1 MTNESPP
8 GMRLDKWL
16 WAARFY
22 KSRGLAQNAIE
33 AGHVKVNEESVRSSR
48 DIRPG
53 DKLSMRIGEYTWD
66 VTVRALEMQRGP
78 APDAR
83 ELYEEDEDSLARRA
97 QAMEARK
104 LERKAEPQHQ
114 QQQQQQRRGRP
125 DKRDRRAQHRFR
137 GR

>member
-1 MTNESPP
+1 MTSESPQA
-8 GMRLDKWL
+8 MRLDKWL
-16 WAARFY
+16 WSARFY
-22 KSRGLAQNAIE
+22 KSRGLAQNAID
-33 AGHVKVNEESVRSSR
+33 AGHVKVNQESVKSSR

-53 DKLSMRIGEYTWD
+53 DKLSIRIGEYSWD

-78 APDAR
+78 AADAR

-104 LERKAEPQHQ
+104 LERRAEPQH
-114 QQQQQQRRGRP
+114 QQQQQRRGRP
-125 DKRDRRAQHRFR
+125 DKRDRRALQRFR

>member
-1 MTNESPP
+1 MEQAQ

-22 KSRGLAQNAIE
+22 KSRGLAQTAIE
-33 AGHVKVNEESVRSSR
+33 GGHVKISPESAKPSGE
-48 DIRPG
+48 IRPG
-53 DKLSMRIGEYTWD
+53 DKISIRIGEYSWD
-66 VTVRALEMQRGP
+66 VTVLALETERGP

-83 ELYEEDEDSLARRA
+83 LLYEEDEDSLARRA

-104 LERKAEPQHQ
+104 LQHRPEAEN
-114 QQQQQQRRGRP
+114 RGRP
-125 DKRDRRAQHRFR
+125 DKRDRRARQRFR

>member
-1 MTNESPP
+1 MTSESAP
-8 GMRLDKWL
+8 GVRLDKWL

-22 KSRGLAQNAIE
+22 KSRGLAQNAID
-33 AGHVKVNEESVRSSR
+33 AGHVKVNQESVKSSR
-48 DIRPG
+48 DVRPG
-53 DKLSMRIGEYTWD
+53 DKLSIRIGEYTWD
-66 VTVRALEMQRGP
+66 VTVLALEMQRGP

-104 LERKAEPQHQ
+104 LERKPEAA
-114 QQQQQQRRGRP
+114 RRGRP
-125 DKRDRRAQHRFR
+125 EKRDRRALQRFR

>member
-1 MTNESPP
+1 MTNETPP

-22 KSRGLAQNAIE
+22 KSRGLAQNAID
-33 AGHVKVNEESVRSSR
+33 AGHVKVNEESAKSSR
-48 DIRPG
+48 DVRPG
-53 DKLSMRIGEYTWD
+53 DKLSIRIGEYSWD

-83 ELYEEDEDSLARRA
+83 EFYEEDEDSLARRA

-104 LERKAEPQHQ
+104 LERKPEASH
-114 QQQQQQRRGRP
+114 GRP
-125 DKRDRRAQHRFR
+125 DKRDRKARQRFR

>member
-1 MTNESPP
+1 VVEVVAPAP

-22 KSRGLAQNAIE
+22 KSRGVAQGAIE
-33 AGHVKVNEESVRSSR
+33 GRHVKVNQESAKPSR
-48 DIRPG
+48 EIQPG
-53 DKLSMRIGEYTWD
+53 DKLSIRIGEYSWD
-66 VTVRALEMQRGP
+66 VTVLALEAQRGP

-83 ELYEEDEDSLARRA
+83 LLYEEDKDSLARRA

-104 LERKAEPQHQ
+104 LQHKPEAE
-114 QQQQQQRRGRP
+114 RRGRP
-125 DKRDRRAQHRFR
+125 EKRDRRALQRFR

>member
-1 MTNESPP
+1 MTNESPQA
-8 GMRLDKWL
+8 MRLDKWL

-22 KSRGLAQNAIE
+22 KSRGLAQNAID
-33 AGHVKVNEESVRSSR
+33 AGHVKVNQESVKSSR

-53 DKLSMRIGEYTWD
+53 DRLSIRIGEYSWD
-66 VTVRALEMQRGP
+66 VTVRALETQRGP

-114 QQQQQQRRGRP
+114 RRGRP
-125 DKRDRRAQHRFR
+125 DKRDRRALQRFR

>member
-1 MTNESPP
+1 MTNETPQ

-16 WAARFY
+16 WSARFY
-22 KSRGLAQNAIE
+22 KSRGLAQNAID
-33 AGHVKVNEESVRSSR
+33 AGHVKVNEESVKSSR

-53 DKLSMRIGEYTWD
+53 DKLSIRIGEYSWD
-66 VTVRALEMQRGP
+66 VTVRALEMQHGP

-114 QQQQQQRRGRP
+114 HQQQRRGRP
-125 DKRDRRAQHRFR
+125 DKRDRRAQQRFR